1 MTETAAN
8 QPDRRSDTRLRDIFD
23 EGFALLGPFFD
34 PNNAWGGHTLDHLAF
49 RVMREKYPD
58 LSQGEVH
65 IFVMAAK
72 RLYADG
78 HVPGNPD

>member
-1 MTETAAN
+1 MTETADN
-8 QPDRRSDTRLRDIFD
+8 QPDRRANTRLRDIFD

-34 PNNAWGGHTLDHLAF
+34 PDNTWGGQSLDHLAF

-65 IFVMAAK
+65 VFVTAAK
-72 RLYADG
+72 RIYAAKHSSG
-78 HVPGNPD
+78 S